1 MLNVPFTVK
10 KMLIQKTDNAVLSC
24 TYCPKCPVVSVNKKG
39 GVVIYSLSVAF
50 YFDETIT
57 PMNTYTFFFLSVNS
71 TRKRY
76 THKKYKLR
84 IIIMVR
90 ILF

>member
-1 MLNVPFTVK
+1 MPFTVK

-24 TYCPKCPVVSVNKKG
+24 TYCPKWPVVSVNKKG

-57 PMNTYTFFFLSVNS
+57 PMNTYTFFFSQS
-71 TRKRY
+71 TQRAKD
-76 THKKYKLR
+76 THTRNTNLG
-84 IIIMVR
+84 
-90 ILF
+90 L